1 MSINSVMKNILS
13 RYTPTPFTG
22 TNKKGTIVMNLHEE
36 CLLKYLLHPLDLFYS
51 TEALKNNNN
60 LIEKTTGREN
70 FLAKK
75 TNINYT
81 RI

>member
-1 MSINSVMKNILS
+1 
-13 RYTPTPFTG
+13 
-22 TNKKGTIVMNLHEE
+22 MNLHEE
-36 CLLKYLLHPLDLFYS
+36 CLLKYLLHPLDLLYS
-51 TEALKNNNN
+51 TEALKTNNNM
-60 LIEKTTGREN
+60 IEKSLGSEK

>member
-1 MSINSVMKNILS
+1 
-13 RYTPTPFTG
+13 
-22 TNKKGTIVMNLHEE
+22 MNLHEE
-36 CLLKYLLHPLDLFYS
+36 CLLKYLLHPLDLMYS
-51 TEALKNNNN
+51 TEALKSNNSI
-60 LIEKTTGREN
+60 IEKNIMKEN